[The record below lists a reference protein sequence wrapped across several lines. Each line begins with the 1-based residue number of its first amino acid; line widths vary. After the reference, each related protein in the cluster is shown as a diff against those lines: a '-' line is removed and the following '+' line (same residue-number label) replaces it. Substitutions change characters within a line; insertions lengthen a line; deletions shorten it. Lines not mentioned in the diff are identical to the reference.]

1 MNLVEQDVGVRTR
14 TTPHKSTMFHSF
26 QQLPTVSNIFQ
37 QQRSVTGNQFTSD
50 HIWLR
55 QPRSAFQVEAVK
67 LLPEAWLC
75 KMVTFVLDVLDVL
88 DVLGP
93 IADRH

>member
-1 MNLVEQDVGVRTR
+1 
-14 TTPHKSTMFHSF
+14 MFHSF

-55 QPRSAFQVEAVK
+55 QPRSAFQVKAVK

-75 KMVTFVLDVLDVL
+75 KMVTFVLGVLDVLDVL